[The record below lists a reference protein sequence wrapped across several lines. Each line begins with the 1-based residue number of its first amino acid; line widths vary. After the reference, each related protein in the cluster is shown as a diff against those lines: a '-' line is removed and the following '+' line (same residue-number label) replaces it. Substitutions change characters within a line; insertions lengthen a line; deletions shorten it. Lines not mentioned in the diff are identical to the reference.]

1 MFYIIASPRPSG
13 GHGGFSISIV
23 CYDETLERYP
33 WLEPPVDIKP
43 GEYGKCGWEDEYSAL
58 PETMKSSEGSPSSS
72 SLSENLQ
79 QMFLEE
85 VPEFYVALDEKTF
98 LSARVNR
105 RTNWLE
111 MTAIDDEDGK
121 GDISYSTEDGI
132 VALIGDAAHAMTPS
146 MGEGCNTA
154 LESAV
159 KLVDGISSIM
169 ERKGESEC
177 SGDTLSE
184 GFSRYGSDRPKECIP
199 IQLASAARN
208 VLRKAVLN
216 TTPTSKDVF
225 LHPKTS

>member
-1 MFYIIASPRPSG
+1 
-13 GHGGFSISIV
+13 
-23 CYDETLERYP
+23 
-33 WLEPPVDIKP
+33 
-43 GEYGKCGWEDEYSAL
+43 
-58 PETMKSSEGSPSSS
+58 
-72 SLSENLQ
+72 
-79 QMFLEE
+79 
-85 VPEFYVALDEKTF
+85 
-98 LSARVNR
+98 
-105 RTNWLE
+105 
-111 MTAIDDEDGK
+111 
-121 GDISYSTEDGI
+121 
-132 VALIGDAAHAMTPS
+132 